1 MHINFGIM
9 SKQRKKRFLTEAEL
23 EEIVLNFESD
33 SCDGDTDSDS
43 SYSNNDGQKNDK
55 IDSVDENTRSLD
67 ENTPVIVDFSHGT
80 DILGDLVDDRDD
92 HEISGIEL
100 LVDG

>member
-1 MHINFGIM
+1 
-9 SKQRKKRFLTEAEL
+9 
-23 EEIVLNFESD
+23 LNFESD
-33 SCDGDTDSDS
+33 SCECDTDSDS

-67 ENTPVIVDFSHGT
+67 EITPVIVDFSHAT

-100 LVDG
+100 LVHG